1 MKIIGH
7 TDVRFSILTK
17 SDRGTSVLKKLIENQ
32 LKPEFILSQDND
44 MSTIK
49 LAELHDIPIYFEN
62 KTNEIELLN
71 ISKKHNLNLMILAG
85 YSKILSEDFVRQ
97 VNFDLFNCHGGRLP
111 DYRGASP
118 IPWQIINGEKYG
130 VCYILKIT
138 NIIDGGP
145 ILASKKYLISE
156 IDDATSISRR
166 VVELISDMY
175 LEIVSRKKKNKRI
188 RMRKQNAK
196 NSIHWTKRY
205 ERDGQINWS
214 RSDEEVLN
222 LIRGLTSPYP
232 GAFTFYKGK
241 KIVINKAKINASTVK
256 GVPGRYVGKN
266 ESGIIIC
273 TGQSSIIVEE
283 ITIGGKTFKSTE
295 LRINYGDDFE
305 SIIII

>member
-1 MKIIGH
+1 M
-7 TDVRFSILTK
+7 TK

-145 ILASKKYLISE
+145 ILASKKYLISK

>member
-1 MKIIGH
+1 LKITGH
-7 TDVRFSILTK
+7 TDLRFSILTK

-145 ILASKKYLISE
+145 ILASKKYLISK

>member
-1 MKIIGH
+1 LKIIGH